1 MDNTD
6 RLTSA
11 AAEESQ
17 QERML
22 PQKQDQ
28 GAAAPPEPGRFV
40 AYAVVSIVLAT
51 VSWIIANWNG
61 YVAAVVSALSVVAGF
76 MALRSRRHSVR
87 NTAITAIVA
96 AGVLLV
102 VLVAFI
108 IVIRMGLHSI

>member
-11 AAEESQ
+11 AAEQPQE
-17 QERML
+17 ERML
-22 PQKQDQ
+22 PQKQAQ
-28 GAAAPPEPGRFV
+28 SAPPAEPGRFV

-61 YVAAVVSALSVVAGF
+61 YVAAMVSALSVVAGF
-76 MALRSRRHSVR
+76 MALRSHRHSVR

-108 IVIRMGLHSI
+108 IVIRMGLRSI